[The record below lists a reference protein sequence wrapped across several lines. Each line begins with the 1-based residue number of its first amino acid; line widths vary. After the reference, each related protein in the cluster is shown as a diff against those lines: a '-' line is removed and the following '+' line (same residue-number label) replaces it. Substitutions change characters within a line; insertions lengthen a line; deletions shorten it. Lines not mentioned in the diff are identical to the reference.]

1 MKKLLTTITL
11 LFLLLAVGFAGGVK
25 AQEYSVLLERDGF
38 SVMIYYH
45 GSVTDIDIE
54 YINYTSDDFLE
65 NVISDINSNRG
76 VTINFGFYSGRI
88 IDRGEPRPN
97 DHIKDA
103 LLAGVVSQEEPTLK
117 VLFISETMSKKL
129 EDSLARQRPS
139 YLSLEGDEFGTLARW
154 TSFGNADGLAWLAQK
169 NLDTFCSL
177 VSDAEKLEGIGWKN
191 RELEGKSTRQVIE
204 TAGFQDCE

>member
-25 AQEYSVLLERDGF
+25 AEEYSVLLERDGF

-54 YINYTSDDFLE
+54 YINYTSDDILE

-76 VTINFGFYSGRI
+76 VTINFGFYSGRSMNS
-88 IDRGEPRPN
+88 GGSSN
-97 DHIKDA
+97 DHIEDA
-103 LLAGVVSQEEPTLK
+103 LLAGVLSQEEPTLK

-129 EDSLARQRPS
+129 EDIIARQRSS
-139 YLSLEGDEFGTLARW
+139 YLSLQGDEFATLARW

>member
-54 YINYTSDDFLE
+54 YINYTSDDILE

-76 VTINFGFYSGRI
+76 VTINFGFYSGRSMNS
-88 IDRGEPRPN
+88 GGSSN
-97 DHIKDA
+97 DHIEDA
-103 LLAGVVSQEEPTLK
+103 LLAGVLSQEEPTLK

-129 EDSLARQRPS
+129 EDSLARQRFS

-191 RELEGKSTRQVIE
+191 RELEGKSTRQVIG

>member
-1 MKKLLTTITL
+1 MKTFLNTTL
-11 LFLLLAVGFAGGVK
+11 LALLLAVGFVGGIK
-25 AQEYSVLLERDGF
+25 AEEYSVLLERDGF

-76 VTINFGFYSGRI
+76 VTINFGVYSGRSRS
-88 IDRGEPRPN
+88 RGGSSDE
-97 DHIKDA
+97 HIEDA

-117 VLFISETMSKKL
+117 VLFISETMSKTL
-129 EDSLARQRPS
+129 EDSLARQRSS
-139 YLSLEGDEFGTLARW
+139 YSSLQGDEFATLAIW
-154 TSFGNADGLAWLAQK
+154 TRFGNADGLAWLAQK

-191 RELEGKSTRQVIE
+191 RELGGKSTRQVIG
-204 TAGFQDCE
+204 TTGFQDCE

>member
-1 MKKLLTTITL
+1 
-11 LFLLLAVGFAGGVK
+11 
-25 AQEYSVLLERDGF
+25 
-38 SVMIYYH
+38 MIYYH

-88 IDRGEPRPN
+88 IDRGEPGSN
-97 DHIKDA
+97 DHIEDA

-129 EDSLARQRPS
+129 EDFIARQRSS
-139 YLSLEGDEFGTLARW
+139 YLSLQGDEFGTLARW

-169 NLDTFCSL
+169 NLDTLCSF

>member
-1 MKKLLTTITL
+1 MKSLLNTTL
-11 LFLLLAVGFAGGVK
+11 LALLLVIGFAGGVK
-25 AQEYSVLLERDGF
+25 AEEYSVLLERDGF

-54 YINYTSDDFLE
+54 YINYTSDGILE
-65 NVISDINSNRG
+65 NIISDINSNRG
-76 VTINFGFYSGRI
+76 VAINFGVYSGRSRSSGGSS
-88 IDRGEPRPN
+88 D
-97 DHIKDA
+97 DHIEDA

-129 EDSLARQRPS
+129 EDSLARQRSS

>member
-1 MKKLLTTITL
+1 MKTL
-11 LFLLLAVGFAGGVK
+11 LNTTLLALLLAVGFAGGIK
-25 AQEYSVLLERDGF
+25 AEEYSVLLERDGF

-54 YINYTSDDFLE
+54 YINYTSDDILE

-76 VTINFGFYSGRI
+76 VTINFGLYSGRSMNS
-88 IDRGEPRPN
+88 GGSSN
-97 DHIKDA
+97 DHIEDA

-154 TSFGNADGLAWLAQK
+154 TSFGNADGLAWLAQE

-191 RELEGKSTRQVIE
+191 RELEGKSTRQVIG
-204 TAGFQDCE
+204 TTGFQDCE

>member
-1 MKKLLTTITL
+1 MKNLLTTVTL

-76 VTINFGFYSGRI
+76 VTINFGLYSGRI

-129 EDSLARQRPS
+129 EDFIARQRSS
-139 YLSLEGDEFGTLARW
+139 YLSLQGDEFATLARW

-169 NLDTFCSL
+169 NLDTLCSF

>member
-1 MKKLLTTITL
+1 MKTLLNTTL

-54 YINYTSDDFLE
+54 YINYTGNDFLE
-65 NVISDINSNRG
+65 FIIPDINSNRG
-76 VTINFGFYSGRI
+76 VTINFGFLSGLMNSI
-88 IDRGEPRPN
+88 SYLPN
-97 DHIKDA
+97 DHIEDA

-117 VLFISETMSKKL
+117 VLFISETMSIKL

-139 YLSLEGDEFGTLARW
+139 YLNLQGDDFATIARW

>member
-25 AQEYSVLLERDGF
+25 AEEYSVLLERDGF

-54 YINYTSDDFLE
+54 YINYTSDDILE

-76 VTINFGFYSGRI
+76 VTINFGFYSGRSMNS
-88 IDRGEPRPN
+88 GGSSN
-97 DHIKDA
+97 DHIEDA
-103 LLAGVVSQEEPTLK
+103 LLAGVLSQEEPTLK

-129 EDSLARQRPS
+129 EDSLARQRFS

-154 TSFGNADGLAWLAQK
+154 TSFGDADGLAWLAQK

>member
-1 MKKLLTTITL
+1 MKILLNTTL
-11 LFLLLAVGFAGGVK
+11 LALLLAVGFAGGIK
-25 AQEYSVLLERDGF
+25 AEEYSVLLERDGF

-54 YINYTSDDFLE
+54 YINYTSDDILE

-76 VTINFGFYSGRI
+76 VTINFGLYSGRI
-88 IDRGEPRPN
+88 INRGEARST
-97 DHIKDA
+97 DHIEDA
-103 LLAGVVSQEEPTLK
+103 LLAGVLSQEEPTLK
-117 VLFISETMSKKL
+117 VLFISETMSKTL
-129 EDSLARQRPS
+129 EDSLARQRSS
-139 YLSLEGDEFGTLARW
+139 YSSLQGDEFATLAIW

-191 RELEGKSTRQVIE
+191 RELEGKSTRQVIG
-204 TAGFQDCE
+204 TTGFQDCE

>member
-1 MKKLLTTITL
+1 MKTLLNTTL

-54 YINYTSDDFLE
+54 YINYTSDDILE

-76 VTINFGFYSGRI
+76 VTINFGLYSGRI

-129 EDSLARQRPS
+129 EDFIARQRSS
-139 YLSLEGDEFGTLARW
+139 YLSLQGDEFATLARW

-169 NLDTFCSL
+169 NLDTLCSF

>member
-1 MKKLLTTITL
+1 MKTLLNTTL
-11 LFLLLAVGFAGGVK
+11 LFLLLAVGFSGGVK

-129 EDSLARQRPS
+129 EDFIARQRPS
-139 YLSLEGDEFGTLARW
+139 YLSLQGDEFSTLARW

-177 VSDAEKLEGIGWKN
+177 VSDAEKLEGIGWRN

>member
-25 AQEYSVLLERDGF
+25 AEEYSVLLERDGS

-54 YINYTSDDFLE
+54 YINYTSDDILE

-76 VTINFGFYSGRI
+76 VTINFGLYSGRSMNS
-88 IDRGEPRPN
+88 GGSSN
-97 DHIKDA
+97 DHIEDA
-103 LLAGVVSQEEPTLK
+103 LLAGVLSQEEPTLK

>member
-25 AQEYSVLLERDGF
+25 AEEYSVLLERDGF

-54 YINYTSDDFLE
+54 YINYTSDDILE

-76 VTINFGFYSGRI
+76 VTINFGFYSGRSMNS
-88 IDRGEPRPN
+88 GGSSN
-97 DHIKDA
+97 DHIEDA
-103 LLAGVVSQEEPTLK
+103 LLAGVLSQEEPTLK

-129 EDSLARQRPS
+129 EDSLARQRFS

-191 RELEGKSTRQVIE
+191 RELEGKSTRQVIG

>member
-25 AQEYSVLLERDGF
+25 AEEYSVLLERDGF

-54 YINYTSDDFLE
+54 YINYTSDDILE

-76 VTINFGFYSGRI
+76 VTINFGFYSGRSMNS
-88 IDRGEPRPN
+88 GGSSN
-97 DHIKDA
+97 DHIEDA
-103 LLAGVVSQEEPTLK
+103 LLAGVLSQEEPTLK

-129 EDSLARQRPS
+129 EDFIARQRSS
-139 YLSLEGDEFGTLARW
+139 YLSLQGDEFATLARW

-191 RELEGKSTRQVIE
+191 RELEGKSTRQVIG

>member
-11 LFLLLAVGFAGGVK
+11 LFFLLAVGFAGGVK

-54 YINYTSDDFLE
+54 YINYTSDDILE

-76 VTINFGFYSGRI
+76 VSINFGFYSGRSRSR
-88 IDRGEPRPN
+88 RGSSN
-97 DHIKDA
+97 DHIEDA

-129 EDSLARQRPS
+129 EDFIARQRSS
-139 YLSLEGDEFGTLARW
+139 YLSLQGDEFATLARW

>member
-54 YINYTSDDFLE
+54 YINYTSDDILE

-76 VTINFGFYSGRI
+76 VTINFGVYSGRSRS
-88 IDRGEPRPN
+88 RGGSSD
-97 DHIKDA
+97 DHIEDA

-129 EDSLARQRPS
+129 EDSLARQRSS
-139 YLSLEGDEFGTLARW
+139 YSSLQGDEFATLAIW
-154 TSFGNADGLAWLAQK
+154 TRFGNADGLAWLAQK

-191 RELEGKSTRQVIE
+191 RELGGKSTRQVIG
-204 TAGFQDCE
+204 TTGFQDCE

>member
-25 AQEYSVLLERDGF
+25 AEEYSVLLERDGF

-54 YINYTSDDFLE
+54 YINYTSDDILE

-76 VTINFGFYSGRI
+76 VTINFGLYSGRSMNS
-88 IDRGEPRPN
+88 GGSSN
-97 DHIKDA
+97 DHIEDA
-103 LLAGVVSQEEPTLK
+103 LLAGVLSQEEPTLK

>member
-11 LFLLLAVGFAGGVK
+11 LFFLLAVGFAGGVK

-54 YINYTSDDFLE
+54 YINYTSDDILE

-76 VTINFGFYSGRI
+76 VSINFGFYSGRSRSR
-88 IDRGEPRPN
+88 RGSSN
-97 DHIKDA
+97 DHIEDA

-129 EDSLARQRPS
+129 EDSLARQRSS
-139 YLSLEGDEFGTLARW
+139 YSSLQGDEFATLALW
-154 TSFGNADGLAWLAQK
+154 TRFGNADGLAWLAQK

-177 VSDAEKLEGIGWKN
+177 VSDAEKLEDIGWKN

>member
-1 MKKLLTTITL
+1 MNMVKNLSA
-11 LFLLLAVGFAGGVK
+11 LFFFTFLAVGFAGGVK

-54 YINYTSDDFLE
+54 YINYTSDGILE
-65 NVISDINSNRG
+65 NIISDINSNRG
-76 VTINFGFYSGRI
+76 VAINFGVYSGRSRSSGGSS
-88 IDRGEPRPN
+88 D
-97 DHIKDA
+97 DHIEDA

-129 EDSLARQRPS
+129 EDFIARQRSS
-139 YLSLEGDEFGTLARW
+139 YLSLQGDEFGTLARW
-154 TSFGNADGLAWLAQK
+154 TNFGNADGLAWLAQK

>member
-1 MKKLLTTITL
+1 MKTL
-11 LFLLLAVGFAGGVK
+11 LNTTLLALLLAVGFAGGVK
-25 AQEYSVLLERDGF
+25 AEEYSVLLERDGS

-54 YINYTSDDFLE
+54 YINYTSDDILE
-65 NVISDINSNRG
+65 NVVSDINSNRG
-76 VTINFGFYSGRI
+76 VTINFGVYSGRSMNS
-88 IDRGEPRPN
+88 GGSSN
-97 DHIKDA
+97 DHIEDA
-103 LLAGVVSQEEPTLK
+103 LLAGVLSQEEPTLK

-154 TSFGNADGLAWLAQK
+154 TSFGNADGLAWLAQE

-177 VSDAEKLEGIGWKN
+177 VGDAEKLEGIGWKN

>member
-1 MKKLLTTITL
+1 MKTFLNTTL
-11 LFLLLAVGFAGGVK
+11 LALLLAVGFVGGIK
-25 AQEYSVLLERDGF
+25 AEEYSVLLERDGF

-54 YINYTSDDFLE
+54 YINYTSDDILE

-76 VTINFGFYSGRI
+76 VTINFGVYSGRSRS
-88 IDRGEPRPN
+88 RGGSSD
-97 DHIKDA
+97 DHIEDA

-117 VLFISETMSKKL
+117 VLFISETMSKTL
-129 EDSLARQRPS
+129 EDSLARQRSS
-139 YLSLEGDEFGTLARW
+139 YSSLQGDEFATLAIW
-154 TSFGNADGLAWLAQK
+154 TRFGNADGLAWLAQK

-191 RELEGKSTRQVIE
+191 RELGGKSTRQVIG
-204 TAGFQDCE
+204 TTGFEDCE

>member
-11 LFLLLAVGFAGGVK
+11 LFFLLAGGFAGGVK
-25 AQEYSVLLERDGF
+25 AEEYSVLLERDGF

-54 YINYTSDDFLE
+54 YINYTSDDILE

-76 VTINFGFYSGRI
+76 VTINFGFYSGRSMNS
-88 IDRGEPRPN
+88 GGSSN
-97 DHIKDA
+97 DHIEDA

-129 EDSLARQRPS
+129 EDFIARQRSS
-139 YLSLEGDEFGTLARW
+139 YLSLQGDEFATLARW

-169 NLDTFCSL
+169 NLDTLCSF

-191 RELEGKSTRQVIE
+191 RELEGKSTKQVIG

>member
-1 MKKLLTTITL
+1 MKPLLNTTL
-11 LFLLLAVGFAGGVK
+11 LALLLAVGFAGGVK
-25 AQEYSVLLERDGF
+25 AQEYSVLLESDGF

-54 YINYTSDDFLE
+54 YINYTGNDFLE
-65 NVISDINSNRG
+65 NIIPDINSNRG
-76 VTINFGFYSGRI
+76 VTINFGFLSGLMNSI
-88 IDRGEPRPN
+88 SNLPN
-97 DHIKDA
+97 DHIEDA

-139 YLSLEGDEFGTLARW
+139 YLNLQGDDFATIARW

-191 RELEGKSTRQVIE
+191 RELEGKSTRQVIG

>member
-1 MKKLLTTITL
+1 MKILLNTTL
-11 LFLLLAVGFAGGVK
+11 LALLLAVGFAGGIK
-25 AQEYSVLLERDGF
+25 AEEYSVLLERDGF

-54 YINYTSDDFLE
+54 YINYTSDDILE

-76 VTINFGFYSGRI
+76 VTINFGVYSGRI
-88 IDRGEPRPN
+88 INRGEARST
-97 DHIKDA
+97 DHIEDA
-103 LLAGVVSQEEPTLK
+103 LLAGVLSQEEPTLK

-129 EDSLARQRPS
+129 EDFIARQRSS
-139 YLSLEGDEFGTLARW
+139 YLSLQGDEFATLARW

-169 NLDTFCSL
+169 NLDTLCSF

>member
-1 MKKLLTTITL
+1 MKTLLNTTL
-11 LFLLLAVGFAGGVK
+11 LFTLLAVGFAGGVK

-54 YINYTSDDFLE
+54 YINYTGNDFLE
-65 NVISDINSNRG
+65 FIIPDINSNRG
-76 VTINFGFYSGRI
+76 VTINFGFLSGLMNSI
-88 IDRGEPRPN
+88 NYLPN
-97 DHIKDA
+97 DHIEDA

-129 EDSLARQRPS
+129 EDFIARQRSS
-139 YLSLEGDEFGTLARW
+139 YLSLQGDEFATLARW

-169 NLDTFCSL
+169 NLDTLCSF

>member
-1 MKKLLTTITL
+1 MNMVKNLSA
-11 LFLLLAVGFAGGVK
+11 LFFFTLLAVGFAGGVK

-45 GSVTDIDIE
+45 GSVTEIDIE
-54 YINYTSDDFLE
+54 YINYTSDGILE
-65 NVISDINSNRG
+65 NIISDINSNRG
-76 VTINFGFYSGRI
+76 VAINFGVYSGRSRSSGGSS
-88 IDRGEPRPN
+88 D
-97 DHIKDA
+97 DHIEDA

-129 EDSLARQRPS
+129 EDSLARQRSS

>member
-54 YINYTSDDFLE
+54 YINYTSDDILE

-76 VTINFGFYSGRI
+76 VTINFGFYSGRSMNS
-88 IDRGEPRPN
+88 GGSSN
-97 DHIKDA
+97 DHIEDA

-129 EDSLARQRPS
+129 EDFIARQRSS
-139 YLSLEGDEFGTLARW
+139 YLSLQGDEFATLARW

-169 NLDTFCSL
+169 NLDTLCSF